1 MKWTGTVQYVNL
13 LIKPSLTSIK
23 PIASTDRNSWAT
35 IPWTMASVLCFF
47 LFALCLCFGCI
58 TAAGVIRIPSQCP
71 KPVKTYYGVHTYC
84 HFLGHWEINRR
95 EKGLFYGKI
104 VDLVL
109 VSNQTT
115 SLKVKPN
122 SGMEFL
128 VKMKNSKDK
137 RTVFSQSNN
146 IR

>member
-1 MKWTGTVQYVNL
+1 M
-13 LIKPSLTSIK
+13 
-23 PIASTDRNSWAT
+23 
-35 IPWTMASVLCFF
+35 
-47 LFALCLCFGCI
+47 
-58 TAAGVIRIPSQCP
+58 
-71 KPVKTYYGVHTYC
+71 
-84 HFLGHWEINRR
+84 
-95 EKGLFYGKI
+95 
-104 VDLVL
+104 VDLGL